1 MLVPNGDAV
10 ACVSWRLA
18 CEGNRT
24 GKLVPSRLLVSCL
37 VNLAGTVDGERRA
50 SYSLTTLL
58 KADPATDEALHSFEF
73 ESNTRRG
80 KPPPNRRL
88 ARFASATP
96 ADASHYAEATS
107 KGLLR
112 LSERPCSCRRRRA
125 FSRGLPGSGASLP
138 RLLGVRVLVNS
149 SAVFEEGGGEDF
161 DQGSS
166 FCSGTRQAF
175 PSPPT
180 TANNSSRIP
189 RNHCHPASAS
199 VSLPG
204 CQIGWISVSPTGH
217 SYTA

>member
-1 MLVPNGDAV
+1 M
-10 ACVSWRLA
+10 
-18 CEGNRT
+18 
-24 GKLVPSRLLVSCL
+24 SCL
-37 VNLAGTVDGERRA
+37 INLAGTVDGESRA

-58 KADPATDEALHSFEF
+58 KADPATEEALHSFEF

-149 SAVFEEGGGEDF
+149 SA
-161 DQGSS
+161 
-166 FCSGTRQAF
+166 
-175 PSPPT
+175 
-180 TANNSSRIP
+180 
-189 RNHCHPASAS
+189 
-199 VSLPG
+199 SLPHHSAQERG
-204 CQIGWISVSPTGH
+204 RRFPPHQRLPIIHRVFPGITATQPVRQSVCQAARLGGFPVRPQAIAIRTDLCTH
-217 SYTA
+217 H